1 MARQIDHLS
10 RSDDTY
16 LVSEDSSA
24 LDIDSK
30 KEDYGDGEIDAP
42 AIFLC
47 GKCRLPF
54 GDSLSWAG
62 SDDEQNQI
70 LLKRVNENIVVG
82 KEPFVYGTNE
92 EQRCLAVNLT
102 CRGCSVKLGHMYMST
117 PKSLDYKRSIFCLM
131 VENIESYVLGS
142 SDQQVA
148 AVDSEERPVT
158 LEYMDNV
165 ERQMTKIKSLAV
177 TIGQRLLE
185 IEVDLQGKLRTT

>member
-1 MARQIDHLS
+1 MARQIDHAGHK
-10 RSDDTY
+10 DDTY
-16 LVSEDSSA
+16 VVSEGLSAADSS
-24 LDIDSK
+24 SK
-30 KEDYGDGEIDAP
+30 VEDDGEGDSDAP

-70 LLKRVNENIVVG
+70 LLKRVNDNIVIG
-82 KEPFVYGTNE
+82 KEPFVSGTSE
-92 EQRCLAVNLT
+92 ELRCLAVNLT
-102 CRGCSVKLGHMYMST
+102 CRGCSFNLGCMYMST

-142 SDQQVA
+142 PDQQVA
-148 AVDSEERPVT
+148 AVDREERPVT

-185 IEVDLQGKLRTT
+185 IEVDLQCKSGTA

>member
-117 PKSLDYKRSIFCLM
+117 PKSLDYK
-131 VENIESYVLGS
+131 SYVLGS

>member
-1 MARQIDHLS
+1 MARQVDHAGHK
-10 RSDDTY
+10 DDTY
-16 LVSEDSSA
+16 VVSEGLSVADSS
-24 LDIDSK
+24 SK
-30 KEDYGDGEIDAP
+30 VEDDGEGDSDAP

-70 LLKRVNENIVVG
+70 LLKRVNDNIVIG
-82 KEPFVYGTNE
+82 KEPFVSGTSE
-92 EQRCLAVNLT
+92 ELRCLAVNLT
-102 CRGCSVKLGHMYMST
+102 CRGCSFNVGYMYMST

-142 SDQQVA
+142 PDQQVA
-148 AVDSEERPVT
+148 AVDREERPVT

-185 IEVDLQGKLRTT
+185 IEVDLQCKSATA